1 MKKKVLASMLVMVL
15 MASMFMTGCGGSG
28 SESADSAEEQSEGNE
43 EKQEES
49 QKDKVTIEEQILLE
63 EDGITVTATEVELGD
78 VSRAGGTVA
87 ISVNNTT
94 EKEYYISAN
103 NVVVNGYMAAVLQ
116 VHPESGE
123 AFGPGETIGF
133 IEISPMK
140 LKYANVEN
148 IGEIVFGNI
157 LVKEME
163 LQEMPNLDGEMEEV
177 LMPVEEP
184 SYAVENCVVKTSAYD
199 EAAIAV
205 MPEGEVVY
213 DEDGVQVVK
222 VAADEE
228 DQAQGITELFFV
240 KNDTDK
246 PMMLHSYNYYFN
258 GTAVDEMMLA
268 MTYPRY
274 RYVNPGCIEVGDF
287 AGVEE
292 SMEYMG
298 MEGEFESMECTM
310 LVSEIDEAG
319 YPESGTGGEFTYSY
333 TAE

>member
-94 EKEYYISAN
+94 DKDYYISSN
-103 NVVVNGYMAAVLQ
+103 FVVVNGYMAAAQ
-116 VHPESGE
+116 VHPESGDS
-123 AFGPGETIGF
+123 FGPGETTGF
-133 IEISPMK
+133 IEILPMK
-140 LKYANVEN
+140 LKYVNVEN

-246 PMMLHSYNYYFN
+246 PMMLHSYNYSFN

-274 RYVNPGCIEVGDF
+274 RYVNPGCIEVGYF

>member
-94 EKEYYISAN
+94 DKDYYISAN
-103 NVVVNGYMAAVLQ
+103 FVVVNGYMAAAQ
-116 VHPESGE
+116 VHPESGDS
-123 AFGPGETIGF
+123 FGPGETTGF
-133 IEISPMK
+133 IEILPMK

-213 DEDGVQVVK
+213 DKDGMQVVK

-228 DQAQGITELFFV
+228 DQAFGITELFFV

-246 PMMLHSYNYYFN
+246 PMMFHSYNYSFN

-274 RYVNPGCIEVGDF
+274 MGVNPGCIEVGYF